1 MFESLSTRLQDV
13 FKTLRGETR
22 LTPETVEA
30 ALREIRL
37 ALLEADVNF
46 KVVKAF
52 VDRVRDRAM
61 GQDVLRSL
69 SPSQQVVKIVRD
81 EMLAL
86 FGDSRGRPASRRP
99 SGRASSCCSGCRAPA
114 RRRRPASWRK
124 WLTKQG
130 THPLLVSTDV
140 KRPAAIQQ
148 LNVVGQ
154 KAGGAGARPGG
165 TDGSGRARE
174 GRAGRG
180 RRTSGFDVVI
190 VDTAGRLHIDDELM
204 TELVA
209 IKDATEPSDLL
220 YVADAM
226 TGQDAIKSAGEFNR
240 RVGVTG
246 VVLTKLDG
254 DARGGAAL
262 SVVSVVGVPIAFVGS
277 GERLED
283 LEPFHPDRVVSRVLG
298 MGDVLSLIERA
309 EAGDRPRRSRAARG
323 EAPGERVHARGF
335 PRSAEDDP
343 EDGAA
348 RADPRDAA
356 RDGQHQGA
364 GGATSRTRSRSA
376 RVEAIISSMTPDER
390 RKQHIIN
397 GSRRKRIARG
407 SGTSVE
413 EVNRLLKQF
422 VQMQKM
428 LKSLGGMAGSGGRR
442 RQGCPAPGD
451 ADAAEQRL
459 ERSERRR
466 RYWLRRRRHAVCG
479 LGTQARS
486 EPAAT
491 GTEPR
496 GHTVRRVRWSSFVC
510 GGPDPRSARSSASS
524 SPTRARRA
532 TAASSRSSGT
542 TTRAPSRR
550 S

>member
-1 MFESLSTRLQDV
+1 MFDTLSTRLQDV
-13 FKTLRGETR
+13 FKTLRGEVR
-22 LTPETVEA
+22 LTPENIEI

-69 SPSQQVVKIVRD
+69 SPSQQVVRIVRD
-81 EMLAL
+81 EMAAL
-86 FGDSRGRPASRRP
+86 FGDAQGGLQPSNKRPRVVLLLGLQGA
-99 SGRASSCCSGCRAPA
+99 GKTTTAGKLA
-114 RRRRPASWRK
+114 K
-124 WLTKQG
+124 WLAKQG
-130 THPLLVSTDV
+130 RHPLLVSTDV

-148 LNVVGQ
+148 LAVVGG
-154 KAGGAGARPGG
+154 KAGVKVHDPAGEMDPV
-165 TDGSGRARE
+165 GRAKS
-174 GRAGRG
+174 ALAAAAN
-180 RRTSGFDVVI
+180 TGFDVVI
-190 VDTAGRLHIDDELM
+190 VDSAGRLHIDDELM
-204 TELVA
+204 DELVA
-209 IKDATEPSDLL
+209 IKSATEPSDLL

-283 LEPFHPDRVVSRVLG
+283 LEPFHAERLVSRVLG

-309 EAGDRPRRSRAARG
+309 EAAIDQ
-323 EAPGERVHARGF
+323 
-335 PRSAEDDP
+335 D
-343 EDGAA
+343 
-348 RADPRDAA
+348 DAA
-356 RDGQHQGA
+356 RLEA
-364 GGATSRTRSRSA
+364 KIRSNEFTLEDFRDQLKTIRKMGPLEQIVGMLPGMGNLKA
-376 RVEAIISSMTPDER
+376 LAEHKPDEAQVDRIEAIINSMTPDER

-413 EVNRLLKQF
+413 DVNRLLKQF

-428 LKSLGGMAGSGGRR
+428 LKSLGGMAGLSGGGKNARR
-442 RQGCPAPGD
+442 RAMQM
-451 ADAAEQRL
+451 L
-459 ERSERRR
+459 RS
-466 RYWLRRRRHAVCG
+466 
-479 LGTQARS
+479 
-486 EPAAT
+486 
-491 GTEPR
+491 R
-496 GHTVRRVRWSSFVC
+496 G
-510 GGPDPRSARSSASS
+510 
-524 SPTRARRA
+524 
-532 TAASSRSSGT
+532 
-542 TTRAPSRR
+542 
-550 S
+550 